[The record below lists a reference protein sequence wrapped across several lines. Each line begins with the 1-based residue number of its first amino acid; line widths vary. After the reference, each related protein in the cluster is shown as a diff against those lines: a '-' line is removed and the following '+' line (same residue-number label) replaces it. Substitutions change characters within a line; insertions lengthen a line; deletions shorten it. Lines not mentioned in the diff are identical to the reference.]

1 MSDLHVEWSGSGP
14 PLVLLHGWAMHGG
27 LLAPLVPAL
36 STKFHVAVVDLPG
49 HGHSAAMP
57 VASLDDVVSE
67 LAARFADTGLPL
79 RVLGWSMGAAV
90 ALRWARLAP
99 QEIARLV
106 LVGATPRF
114 VAAPDWPHAMEPET
128 LARFGDELAVAYRLT
143 LQRFLTLQM
152 QGSDAGRAALHEL
165 RGALF
170 ARGEPGAEN
179 LRAALAMLQAIDL
192 RDDASHV
199 VAPTLIV
206 SGNRD
211 TLTTAAAGAWLAA
224 AMPAARQVIINGAA
238 HAPFLSHRHAFDAA
252 VLPFL
257 DEY

>member
-1 MSDLHVEWSGSGP
+1 MNNLHVERSGGGP

-36 STKFHVAVVDLPG
+36 STKFQVAVVDLPG

-57 VASLDDVVSE
+57 VTSLDEVVTQVAS
-67 LAARFADTGLPL
+67 RFADNGLPL

-99 QEIARLV
+99 QQVARLV

-114 VAAPDWPHAMEPET
+114 VAAPDWPHAMAAAT
-128 LARFGDELAVAYRLT
+128 LDRFGDELAVAYRLT

-152 QGSDAGRAALHEL
+152 QGSDTGRAALQEL

-170 ARGEPGAEN
+170 ARGEPGAVN
-179 LRAALAMLQAIDL
+179 LRAALAMLRAIDL
-192 RDDASHV
+192 RDDATHV
-199 VAPTLIV
+199 IAPALIV

-211 TLTTAAAGAWLAA
+211 TLTPAAAGAWLAA
-224 AMPAARQVIINGAA
+224 AMPAARQVLIDGAA
-238 HAPFLSHRHAFDAA
+238 HAPFLSHRQAFDAA

>member
-1 MSDLHVEWSGSGP
+1 MNNLHVERSGSGP

-27 LLAPLVPAL
+27 LMAPLVPAL
-36 STKFHVAVVDLPG
+36 STKFEVAVVDLPG
-49 HGHSAAMP
+49 HGHSAAVP
-57 VASLDDVVSE
+57 VASLDEVVSQV
-67 LAARFADTGLPL
+67 ASRFADSGLPV

-99 QEIARLV
+99 QQVARLV

-114 VAAPDWPHAMEPET
+114 VAAPDWPHAMAPAT
-128 LARFGDELAVAYRLT
+128 LDRFGDELAAAYRLT
-143 LQRFLTLQM
+143 LQRFLTLQV
-152 QGSDAGRAALHEL
+152 QGSDTGRAALHEL

-170 ARGEPGAEN
+170 ARGEPGADN
-179 LRAALAMLQAIDL
+179 LRAALAMLRTIDL
-192 RDDASHV
+192 RDDATRV
-199 VAPTLIV
+199 IAPTLIV

-224 AMPAARQVIINGAA
+224 AMPEARQVRIDGAA
-238 HAPFLSHRHAFDAA
+238 HAPFLSHRQAFDAA

>member
-1 MSDLHVEWSGSGP
+1 MSDLHVDWSGSGP
-14 PLVLLHGWAMHGG
+14 PLIVLHGWAMHGG

-36 STKFHVAVVDLPG
+36 STRFRVAVVDLPG

-67 LAARFADTGLPL
+67 LATRFVDAGLPL

-99 QEIARLV
+99 RQVGRLV

-114 VAAPDWPHAMEPET
+114 VASSDWPHAMAPAT

-179 LRAALAMLQAIDL
+179 LRCALAMLQAIDL

-199 VAPTLIV
+199 IAPTLIV
-206 SGNRD
+206 SGDRD
-211 TLTTAAAGAWLAA
+211 TLTTAAAGAWLAG
-224 AMPAARQVIINGAA
+224 AMPAARQAIISGAA
-238 HAPFLSHRHAFDAA
+238 HAPFLSHRQAFDAA

>member
-1 MSDLHVEWSGSGP
+1 MSDLHVDWSGGGP
-14 PLVLLHGWAMHGG
+14 PLIVLHGWAMHGG
-27 LLAPLVPAL
+27 LLTPLVPAL
-36 STKFHVAVVDLPG
+36 SAKFRVAVVDLPG

-57 VASLDDVVSE
+57 AASLDAIVSA
-67 LAARFADTGLPL
+67 LAARFADLGLPL
-79 RVLGWSMGAAV
+79 RVLGWSLGAAV

-99 QEIARLV
+99 QQVGRLV

-114 VAAPDWPHAMEPET
+114 VAASDWPHAMAPET

-165 RGALF
+165 RGAIF
-170 ARGEPGAEN
+170 ARGEPGAAN
-179 LRAALAMLQAIDL
+179 LRTALAMLQAIDL
-192 RDDASHV
+192 RDDASQV
-199 VAPTLIV
+199 IAPTLIV
-206 SGNRD
+206 SGDRD

-224 AMPAARQVIINGAA
+224 AMPAARQVLIKGAA
-238 HAPFLSHRHAFDAA
+238 HAPFLSHRPAFDAA